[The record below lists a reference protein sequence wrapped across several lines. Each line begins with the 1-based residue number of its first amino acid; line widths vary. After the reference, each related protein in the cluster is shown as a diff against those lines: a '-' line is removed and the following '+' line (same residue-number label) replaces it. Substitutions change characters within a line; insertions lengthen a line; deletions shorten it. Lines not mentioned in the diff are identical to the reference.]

1 MEEAGPGTESGGVEV
16 NAFLLKLLPW
26 YLLATLA
33 LCGGVGWYSH
43 HTGYN
48 SGAAAV
54 QVKLDKVNAQ
64 LAQERET
71 ASEAARAAEKK
82 HAADLAAAD
91 ATYQENLKDAKTNSD
106 RLVADLRAGNVRLRG
121 QWDACLASAA
131 VPVLAGS
138 AGREDASP
146 GLWPA
151 GEGTVLGDITDQIH
165 DADEADAWIKYLQ
178 SVIKADREAT
188 GKKP

>member
-1 MEEAGPGTESGGVEV
+1 M
-16 NAFLLKLLPW
+16 NALLPKLLPW
-26 YLLATLA
+26 FLLAA
-33 LCGGVGWYSH
+33 VAANGVSAWYGH
-43 HTGYN
+43 HTGYA
-48 SGAAAV
+48 SGAASV
-54 QVKLDKVNAQ
+54 QVELDKA
-64 LAQERET
+64 LAKIALDRET

-91 ATYQENLKDAKTNSD
+91 ATYQENLKHAQDSST
-106 RLVADLRAGNVRLRG
+106 RLVADLRAGNVRLRS

-138 AGREDASP
+138 AGREDAGP

-165 DADEADAWIKYLQ
+165 DADDADAWIKYLQ

-188 GKKP
+188 GKRP